1 MSLTILG
8 MGTALPPHVV
18 SQNEAAELGRLVCCQ
33 TDEQAKLL
41 RVLYRRS
48 GVQNRHSVLPHRRAL
63 DWVTPAG
70 DPACAVDVADR
81 LGPTT
86 RERMRFYEEH
96 AGGLALT
103 AAKTA
108 IHAAAVEPVAI
119 SHLVTVSCTGFS
131 APGVDLALI
140 RNLGLTATV
149 ERVHVGFMGCHGAI
163 NGLRVARGLA
173 TENPAARVLLVAV
186 ELCSLHYCFQ
196 WDPAQMVGNA
206 VFADGAAAL
215 VAAHDESIDDAW
227 RVLATGSCLLPDSE
241 DAMTWQI
248 GDHGFEMQLSPRVPE
263 LIGEHLRPWLTR
275 WLDQHGLALNEVGSW
290 AVHPGGPRIVSAVE
304 EALGLPAG
312 AAAVSREILA
322 EHGNMSSPTVL
333 FIVDRLRSRQAPR
346 PCVALGFGPGLMA
359 EAALLG

>member
-18 SQNEAAELGRLVCCQ
+18 SQSEAAELGRLVCCQ
-33 TDEQAKLL
+33 TEEQASLL

-48 GVQNRHSVLPHRRAL
+48 GVKNRHSVLPHRKAL
-63 DWVTPAG
+63 DWVAPAG
-70 DPACAVDVADR
+70 DAASAVDAADR

-86 RERMRFYEEH
+86 RVRMQFYEEH
-96 AGGLALT
+96 ASGLALT
-103 AAKTA
+103 AAEA
-108 IHAAAVEPVAI
+108 ALCAAAIEPAAI

-131 APGVDLALI
+131 APGVDVALI
-140 RNLGLTATV
+140 RSLGLAATV

-173 TENPAARVLLVAV
+173 AEMPAARVLLVAV
-186 ELCSLHYCFQ
+186 ELCSLHYCYQ

-215 VAAHDESIDDAW
+215 VAAHGNSTADAW
-227 RVLATGSCLLPDSE
+227 RVLATGSCLLPDSQ
-241 DAMTWQI
+241 DAMAWQI
-248 GDHGFEMQLSPRVPE
+248 GDHGFEMQLSARVPD

-275 WLDQHGLALNEVGSW
+275 WLDRQGVALENVGSW

-304 EALGLPAG
+304 AALRLTPG
-312 AAAVSREILA
+312 ATAVSREILA

-333 FIVDRLRSRQAPR
+333 FIVDRLRSRRAPR
-346 PCVALGFGPGLMA
+346 PCVALAFGPGLMA
-359 EAALLG
+359 EAALFG